1 MMFWEETMTQYLFF
15 KNKKKGG
22 GCKQNRILDI
32 PYTSKQKLKADFF
45 LVT

>member
-22 GCKQNRILDI
+22 GGVSRTEYLTFHTHQSRNLKQIF
-32 PYTSKQKLKADFF
+32 S
-45 LVT
+45 